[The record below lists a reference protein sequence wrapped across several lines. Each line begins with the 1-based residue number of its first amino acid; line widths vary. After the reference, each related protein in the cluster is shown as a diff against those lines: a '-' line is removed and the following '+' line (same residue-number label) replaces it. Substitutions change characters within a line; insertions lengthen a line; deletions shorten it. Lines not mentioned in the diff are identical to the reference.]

1 MPATTRK
8 MHKHALLCC
17 VVVVFRCV
25 IIVISHVDMSI
36 RPSVKFDL
44 IYESDPTIMSPCS
57 RHSDFFID
65 DGLNLVLVEK
75 NPPS

>member
-8 MHKHALLCC
+8 MHKHALLCF

-25 IIVISHVDMSI
+25 IIVISHVDMFI
-36 RPSVKFDL
+36 RPSVQLDL
-44 IYESDPTIMSPCS
+44 LYKSDPTIMSPCG

-65 DGLNLVLVEK
+65 NGLNLILVEK